1 MKLLVLTTTALLISG
16 SAFAADAVYGDVP
29 AAPVAEVA
37 AESFDWTG
45 LYLGAFGG
53 VSTGDFKYE
62 AGPTG
67 GDPLGG
73 IDISGGGFIGG
84 AQVGYDWQIGNWVI
98 GGVADIAATNHDADI
113 SADIDGFGSAEAES
127 KLKYLGTVRAR
138 AGYSFDRTLVYG
150 HGGFAY
156 GETEQKIDLGG
167 TELFNESQGRTG
179 WTAGAGVEFAVT
191 NRISVGTEYSYVD
204 LGEERVFEDAG
215 IFVDEDVAFHSV
227 KALLNVRF

>member
-98 GGVADIAATNHDADI
+98 GGVADA
-113 SADIDGFGSAEAES
+113 
-127 KLKYLGTVRAR
+127 
-138 AGYSFDRTLVYG
+138 
-150 HGGFAY
+150 FA
-156 GETEQKIDLGG
+156 
-167 TELFNESQGRTG
+167 
-179 WTAGAGVEFAVT
+179 
-191 NRISVGTEYSYVD
+191 
-204 LGEERVFEDAG
+204 
-215 IFVDEDVAFHSV
+215 
-227 KALLNVRF
+227 ALLNFIEESRRCAARRYRCRHVGLRGFFCRCCGSLIV